1 MITGSIVALVT
12 PMHADGSLDWAA
24 LERLLDL
31 HIASGTAAIGVTG
44 TTGES
49 ATLSVPEYM
58 AIIRHCVE
66 YVGGRIPIIA
76 GTGANATTEAIE
88 LTRAAAEAGANACL
102 LVTPY
107 YNRPTQAGMYEH
119 FLAVAN
125 AVKIPQILY
134 NVPARCG
141 VDLANDTTLAL
152 SRHDNIIGIKD
163 ATGNIER
170 ARDLLARAPKGFA
183 VYSGDDPTARELM
196 LAGGHG
202 NVSVTANV
210 VPELMAALCRAAIA
224 GEAEE
229 AVAIDE
235 RLAALTSALFLE
247 PNPIPV
253 KWALA
258 HLGLI
263 GPGIRLPL
271 TPLDHKLEAVV
282 RDALAGVMA

>member
-1 MITGSIVALVT
+1 MIQPWPLQECQNVRRE
-12 PMHADGSLDWAA
+12 ADVVLQPRPHSSSRFQGPPVRGD
-24 LERLLDL
+24 
-31 HIASGTAAIGVTG
+31 
-44 TTGES
+44 
-49 ATLSVPEYM
+49 
-58 AIIRHCVE
+58 
-66 YVGGRIPIIA
+66 
-76 GTGANATTEAIE
+76 ATTEAIE

>member
-31 HIASGTAAIGVTG
+31 HIASGTAAVGVTG

-49 ATLSVPEYM
+49 ATLSVPEHM

-66 YVGGRIPIIA
+66 YVGGRIPVIA

-88 LTRAAAEAGANACL
+88 LTRAAAEAGADACL

-119 FLAVAN
+119 FRAVAD
-125 AVKIPQILY
+125 AVAIPQVLY

-141 VDLANDTTLAL
+141 VDLANDTALAL
-152 SRHDNIIGIKD
+152 SRHENIIGIKD

-170 ARDLLARAPKGFA
+170 ARDLLARAPEGFA

-229 AVAIDE
+229 AAAIDE